1 MITGHTKK
9 GEADA
14 LANIHK
20 QEGTSVFLMG
30 LSNLEPIMQRLREEG
45 ESEETPVSVIS
56 NGMLPGETIVRGTV
70 GTIGKLVSKNELVS
84 PAIIVVGQTAACTM
98 KDKKRSAIDGCKIGV
113 VGTAVF
119 REKCADCWKKKA
131 HRCFQSVIC
140 MSERVRIWRSW
151 MWQFRI

>member
-56 NGMLPGETIVRGTV
+56 NGMLPGETIVLRYGRDDRQTCFEERACFT
-70 GTIGKLVSKNELVS
+70 GNHSRRADSCLHDE
-84 PAIIVVGQTAACTM
+84 GQEAQC
-98 KDKKRSAIDGCKIGV
+98 D
-113 VGTAVF
+113 
-119 REKCADCWKKKA
+119 
-131 HRCFQSVIC
+131 
-140 MSERVRIWRSW
+140 
-151 MWQFRI
+151 